1 MKNILTRPMFR
12 KGGLSQ
18 RQNYNAGGFTQRQNY
33 DGGGITKAD
42 VLENYNML
50 RQVLPQQKDTRFLRY
65 LSRAGNQLGQKPQPG
80 TTALQRIINA
90 ASGDPLESLY
100 KETDERSAYN
110 QGLQSLALEQTL
122 KDLERKR
129 KLEDSENT
137 RQNKMS
143 DELEIYRSKL
153 ELEDEYNT
161 SSDTTPTDIKIREF
175 VENDMRDRGLEPYD
189 EDGRPSKDF
198 QRELKFTKQGVYA
211 EEEMAIKFPLS
222 QVAGD
227 KRDMEATI
235 KINQLQRIKQDNARR
250 AKNAGIDIAT
260 VDFHQFGSPLQNYV
274 LYIGEEG
281 IEYPDANGNPMIIPG
296 SAYIMRVGDEVKIYD
311 INFKEIEVPTIG
323 AQ

>member
-129 KLEDSENT
+129 KLEDAENT

-161 SSDTTPTDIKIREF
+161 SSDTTPTDIKVREF
-175 VENDMRDRGLEPYD
+175 VENDMKDRGLEPYD
-189 EDGRPSKDF
+189 EDGRPTKDF

-250 AKNAGIDIAT
+250 AKNAGLDIST
-260 VDFHQFGSPLQNYV
+260 VDFFKFGSPLQNYV

-281 IEYPDANGNPMIIPG
+281 IEYPDANGIPMIIPG
-296 SAYIMRVGDEVKIYD
+296 SAYIMRVGDVETIYD
-311 INFKEIEVPTIG
+311 INFKEIEAPTIG

>member
-129 KLEDSENT
+129 KLEDAENT

-161 SSDTTPTDIKIREF
+161 SSDTTPTDIKVREF
-175 VENDMRDRGLEPYD
+175 VENDMKDRGLEPYD
-189 EDGRPSKDF
+189 EDGRPTKDF

-227 KRDMEATI
+227 KRDT
-235 KINQLQRIKQDNARR
+235 K
-250 AKNAGIDIAT
+250 
-260 VDFHQFGSPLQNYV
+260 V
-274 LYIGEEG
+274 L
-281 IEYPDANGNPMIIPG
+281 
-296 SAYIMRVGDEVKIYD
+296 
-311 INFKEIEVPTIG
+311 T
-323 AQ
+323 